1 MIEMIIA
8 TGVKANQFKATDT
21 MTQVLAKI
29 QTLPLDEEDSMMMQ
43 ATLLKDLKR
52 NGLTKE
58 STVTDYLKAESK
70 VIDEALDKTIE
81 ELEKFKKKPPL
92 EKVLSIRAKNFSPSA
107 CEGCE
112 E

>member
-8 TGVKANQFKATDT
+8 TGVKANRFKATDT
-21 MTQVLAKI
+21 MNQVIAKVQVLN
-29 QTLPLDEEDSMMMQ
+29 LNEEDSMMIQ
-43 ATLLKDLKR
+43 ATLLKDLKSK
-52 NGLTKE
+52 GLTKD
-58 STVTDYLKAESK
+58 STVMDYLKAESK
-70 VIDEALDKTIE
+70 EMDKALDKTIE

-92 EKVLSIRAKNFSPSA
+92 EKVLSIRTKNFSPSA